1 MKLYE
6 KKVYECE
13 HCGKISKSA
22 GAMTLHERRCRK
34 NPNIRP
40 LCWKCKHCHT
50 EYNGLEPATELIEWL
65 EGYGYDVIYYFP
77 KKFLEYS
84 KNEWY
89 LDKKCFH
96 ELNDLYEYI
105 NNK

>member
-1 MKLYE
+1 MCSPTK
-6 KKVYECE
+6 
-13 HCGKISKSA
+13 
-22 GAMTLHERRCRK
+22 ERFNEIIK
-34 NPNIRP
+34 YDAYKYDSLVNN
-40 LCWKCKHCHT
+40 
-50 EYNGLEPATELIEWL
+50 
-65 EGYGYDVIYYFP
+65 GYDVIYYFP